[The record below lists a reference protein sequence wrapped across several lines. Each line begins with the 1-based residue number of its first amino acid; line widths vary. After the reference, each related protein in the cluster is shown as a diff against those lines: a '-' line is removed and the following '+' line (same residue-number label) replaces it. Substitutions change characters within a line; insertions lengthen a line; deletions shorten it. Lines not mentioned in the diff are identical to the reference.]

1 MLDFTADRRRQ
12 LGATLVEQIVAAHI
26 TGIEN
31 RSLRVGMKVPSVR
44 EFARTYAVSTFTV
57 ASAYARL
64 VAQGW
69 LQARRG
75 AGYRVAMPGHTA
87 NLAAPV
93 VARDWQPPQM
103 GADWLLSDVFADHS
117 IPVKAGCGWLP
128 PQWVNETGLH
138 QALRQQ
144 ARAPGPQIAGYGQ
157 PCGHAALR
165 EHIAT
170 ELAEQGLAITAN
182 QVLLTQGA
190 TQALDL
196 VMRTLLQPGDAVV
209 VEAPCYTNLLQ
220 MLRLAGMRIVAV
232 PCRADGLDTTALEA
246 VVVQHKPRVVFVNPV
261 LHNPT
266 GTTLTMAG
274 AFRLLQI
281 AERHKLW
288 VVEDDVSRLLAPG
301 VAPLLIALDGGNR
314 VIHIGSYAK
323 SISPSLRVGYAV
335 AQRDLIRALARTKMA
350 VGLTSPQIMERIVF
364 HMASDG
370 QLRQHVAR
378 IRERLTEAHSRVTR
392 RMTDLGMEI
401 FSQPGA
407 GLFLWARVSA
417 NSSGNRLA
425 QQALRDGIWL
435 APGSYFDATEAD
447 TPWLRFNVAYAES
460 EALWRFLE
468 SATQTRRYTTKS

>member
-1 MLDFTADRRRQ
+1 LP
-12 LGATLVEQIVAAHI
+12 AT
-26 TGIEN
+26 
-31 RSLRVGMKVPSVR
+31 
-44 EFARTYAVSTFTV
+44 

-75 AGYRVAMPGHTA
+75 AGYRVALPGQTQA
-87 NLAAPV
+87 PAPAA
-93 VARDWQPPQM
+93 ARDWQPPSL
-103 GADWLLSDVFADHS
+103 GANWLLSDVFADHS

-128 PQWVNETGLH
+128 PPWVNETGLH

-144 ARAPGPQIAGYGQ
+144 ARTPGAQIAAGYGH

-165 EHIAT
+165 EHIAA
-170 ELAEQGLAITAN
+170 ELAEQGLAVDAS

-196 VMRTLLQPGDAVV
+196 ITRTLLKPGDTVI

-220 MLRLAGMRIVAV
+220 TLRLAGMRIVSV
-232 PCRADGLDTTALEA
+232 PCRADGLDMAALETA
-246 VVVQHKPRVVFVNPV
+246 VIAHTPRVIFVNPV

-266 GTTLTMAG
+266 GATLSMRN

-281 AERHKLW
+281 AEHHDCW
-288 VVEDDVSRLLAPG
+288 VVEDDVSRLLFPG
-301 VAPLLIALDGGNR
+301 VAPLLAALDGACR

-335 AQRDLIRALARTKMA
+335 AERDLIRALARTKMA

-370 QLRQHVAR
+370 QLQQHVAR
-378 IRERLTEAHSRVTR
+378 VREKLADAHSRVAR
-392 RMTDLGMEI
+392 RMTDIGMEI
-401 FSQPGA
+401 YTQPGA
-407 GLFLWARVSA
+407 GLFLWARLAGKSEGKSDENPGEHPSA
-417 NSSGNRLA
+417 NQLA
-425 QQALRDGIWL
+425 QLALRDGIWL
-435 APGSYFDATEAD
+435 APGSYFDANEAD
-447 TPWLRFNVAYAES
+447 TPWLRFNVAYSDAD
-460 EALWRFLE
+460 ALWRFLE
-468 SATQTRRYTTKS
+468 SVPS

>member
-1 MLDFTADRRRQ
+1 MLDFSPERSA
-12 LGATLVEQIVAAHI
+12 GSATLVEQIVAATI
-26 TGIEN
+26 TGIET
-31 RSLRVGMKVPSVR
+31 RRLRVGMRVPSVR
-44 EFARTYAVSTFTV
+44 EFARSHNVSTFTV

-75 AGYRVAMPGHTA
+75 AGYRVALPGSPATTTPPA
-87 NLAAPV
+87 
-93 VARDWQPPQM
+93 ARDWQPPQM

-144 ARAPGPQIAGYGQ
+144 ARAPGAQIAGYGH

-165 EHIAT
+165 DHIAL
-170 ELAEQGLAITAN
+170 ELADQGLAITAD

-196 VMRTLLQPGDAVV
+196 ITRTLLKPGDTVV

-220 MLRLAGMRIVAV
+220 TLRLAGMRIVAV
-232 PCRADGLDTTALEA
+232 PCRADGLDMAALEA

-266 GTTLTMAG
+266 GATLSMHN

-281 AERHKLW
+281 AERHDMW
-288 VVEDDVSRLLAPG
+288 VVEDDVSRLLLPG
-301 VAPLLIALDGGNR
+301 VAPLLAALDGAHR
-314 VIHIGSYAK
+314 VIHVGSYAK

-335 AQRDLIRALARTKMA
+335 AARDLIRALARTKMA
-350 VGLTSPQIMERIVF
+350 VGLTSPQIMERIVL

-378 IRERLTEAHSRVTR
+378 VREKLAEAHSLVAR
-392 RMTDLGMEI
+392 RMTDLGMDI
-401 FSQPGA
+401 YTQPGA
-407 GLFLWARVSA
+407 GLFLWARLGERSSKHVSA
-417 NSSGNRLA
+417 NQLA
-425 QQALRDGIWL
+425 RQALADGIWL
-435 APGSYFDATEAD
+435 APGSYFDADERD
-447 TPWLRFNVAYAES
+447 TPWLRFNVAYSED
-460 EALWRFLE
+460 EALWRFLDAAAA
-468 SATQTRRYTTKS
+468 SVR